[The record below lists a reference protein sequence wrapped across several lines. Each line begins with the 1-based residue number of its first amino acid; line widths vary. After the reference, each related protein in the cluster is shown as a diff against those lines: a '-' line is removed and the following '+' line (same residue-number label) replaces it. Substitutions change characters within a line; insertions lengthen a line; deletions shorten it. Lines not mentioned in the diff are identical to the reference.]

1 MCKIILQNTST
12 EEKQEYENTWGKKQ
26 TPIHQKSSLSR
37 IIRGKREEKQTNNFK
52 SDITNFKRKSKA
64 TTRVC
69 SDQLFYSL
77 SKKVLKG
84 DHTYLSKYTDLSCC
98 HGDAHISGNVKWV
111 IYTSRCGYFP
121 KKHQSSSPTIYVFFS
136 LHFLLLFVVIKE
148 TIIMRRAVIFI
159 LGSGHHSSYVT
170 RGLGGGGGGGI
181 TPIKVLYL

>member
-1 MCKIILQNTST
+1 M
-12 EEKQEYENTWGKKQ
+12 GGGKQ
-26 TPIHQKSSLSR
+26 TPIHQKSSLSQ
-37 IIRGKREEKQTNNFK
+37 IIRGKREEKNKQTNYFE
-52 SDITNFKRKSKA
+52 SDITNFERKSKA
-64 TTRVC
+64 TDIW

-121 KKHQSSSPTIYVFFS
+121 RKHQSSSPTIYVFFS

-159 LGSGHHSSYVT
+159 LGSGHYSSYVT
-170 RGLGGGGGGGI
+170 RGLREEE
-181 TPIKVLYL
+181 KSLQ